1 MCYALPWKF
10 EVSLPSKPKSKFM
23 WRGENPIEDFE
34 RIMSLFLWSLL
45 SQQVDS
51 ILADMKE
58 SSASAKVKALGPA
71 NKRQR
76 LERGVDSR

>member
-1 MCYALPWKF
+1 
-10 EVSLPSKPKSKFM
+10 M
-23 WRGENPIEDFE
+23 WRGENPIEDFD

-58 SSASAKVKALGPA
+58 SSASAKVKASGSA

-76 LERGVDSR
+76 LERGVDSH